1 MNKLVS
7 INNFSNAIL
16 HIDGDAFF
24 ASCHQAINPD
34 LKDKPVVVGKDR
46 GIATAVSYQAKEY
59 GIKRGMRYDEIKK
72 LCPKCIFIQS
82 NYHLYHLYSS
92 RLFNIIKKF
101 TPQVEKYSVDECF
114 ADITGLRRLYNSTY
128 LNIAHHI
135 KQEIEQTLD
144 LTVSVGLAPNKTIAK
159 IASEWDKPSGLV
171 SVPGKKV
178 HLYLNQLKPS
188 DVWGIGSKT
197 NALLEKLG
205 VKTALDF
212 AYKDEQW
219 VRKYL
224 TKPHLETWQEL
235 NGKKIFLL
243 NTENK
248 RKYKSITRSK
258 TFSPTSKDKL
268 EVFAQLSKNIEKACT
283 QLRKLKLVPQKI
295 KVFIK
300 TQSFE
305 YFSTQIKLD
314 TPNNYTDQITKLVKQ
329 EFEQIFDPSEEYRAT
344 GIVMKD
350 LIDADSVQMGLF
362 SAPEKLNDKDKLF
375 DQVDSINSNYGENTL
390 FMGSSLNAV
399 KKKNKKFGLPFL
411 GRVK

>member
-7 INNFSNAIL
+7 INNFPNAIL

-34 LKDKPVVVGKDR
+34 LENKPIVVGRDR

-59 GIKRGMRYDEIKK
+59 GVKRGMRQDEIKK
-72 LCPKCIFIQS
+72 LCPACIFIGS

-92 RLFNIIKKF
+92 RMFNIIKKF

-114 ADITGLRRLYNSTY
+114 ADLTGLRRLYNSTY
-128 LNIAHHI
+128 LNIAHYI
-135 KQEIEQTLD
+135 KQEIEETLN
-144 LTVSVGLAPNKTIAK
+144 LTVSVGLGPNKTIAK

-171 SVPGKKV
+171 SIPGKKI
-178 HLYLNQLKPS
+178 HLYLSQLAPQ
-188 DVWGIGSKT
+188 DIWGIGSKT
-197 NALLEKLG
+197 NALLDKLK

-212 AYKDEQW
+212 VFKSKKW
-219 VRKYL
+219 ISKYL
-224 TKPHLETWQEL
+224 AKPHFETWQEL
-235 NGKKIFLL
+235 NGKKVFDLD
-243 NTENK
+243 TQGK

-258 TFSPTSKDKL
+258 TFYPPSKNKL
-268 EVFAQLSKNIEKACT
+268 EVFAQLSKNIDKACS

-300 TQSFE
+300 TQDFR
-305 YFSTQIKLD
+305 YFSTKIDPD
-314 TPNNYTDQITKLVKQ
+314 TPSNYTDQITKLVKK
-329 EFEQIFDPSEEYRAT
+329 EFDNVFDPNCEYRAT

-350 LIDADSVQMGLF
+350 LIDADKVQMGLF
-362 SAPEKLNDKDKLF
+362 NSAENFLNKNKLF
-375 DQVDSINSNYGENTL
+375 DQVDDINSNYGENTL
-390 FMGSSLNAV
+390 FIASSLNAV
-399 KKKNKKFGLPFL
+399 SKKNKKFGLPFL